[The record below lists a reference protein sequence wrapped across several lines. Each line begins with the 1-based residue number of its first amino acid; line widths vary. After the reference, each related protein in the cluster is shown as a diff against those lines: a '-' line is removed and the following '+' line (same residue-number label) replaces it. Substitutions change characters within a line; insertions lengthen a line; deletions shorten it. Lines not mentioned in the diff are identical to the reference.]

1 MSGNAA
7 SSDEKRQFFQSS
19 HKIVE
24 VQRRYCRSQELT
36 LDIDMIRWRFNYK
49 LNVDYRFIAEN

>member
-7 SSDEKRQFFQSS
+7 SSDEKRQFFQPS